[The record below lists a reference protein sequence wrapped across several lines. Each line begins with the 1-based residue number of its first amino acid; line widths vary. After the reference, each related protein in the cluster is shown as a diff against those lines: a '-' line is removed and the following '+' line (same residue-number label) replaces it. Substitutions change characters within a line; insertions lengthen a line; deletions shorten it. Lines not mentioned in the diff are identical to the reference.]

1 MIPQAFQQQMCALL
15 GDAEAGALCTALS
28 SGNTPTSLR
37 TNPFKP
43 LKDEGCLFAPVDN
56 GESPSDIAPPL
67 ALRPVAWCEDG
78 VYLSERPTFAHD
90 PLWHAGAYY
99 VQEAASMFI
108 AQAYKVIENTYADE
122 ATKGNPL
129 KMLDLCA
136 APGGKSTLW
145 RSLLPDDALLVA
157 NEPMR
162 QRAQILAE
170 NLTKW
175 GHPHTFVTQAFPDAF
190 TSLEETFDIIATDVP
205 CSGEGMFRKDEQAR
219 EEWSP
224 AAVISCADRQRDILT
239 AVWPALKEGGFCV
252 YSTCTFNREENEDL
266 VTWACTTLGA
276 ELVEIPT
283 DAAWHISGDTTGR
296 NLPVYHFFPHRT
308 EGEGLFLALLRKKT
322 ETNSTDGRVK
332 AKIAA
337 KLSESSQKNSEIFQ
351 KKSESFAK
359 KSDFFLENSEYSSKK
374 SEKSKGNRP
383 AKGKHR
389 GGQPTAKPDAV
400 LLSWLAEAHLFS
412 FVRSEAGVWT
422 AVPTA
427 FVGIR
432 EQLAQVA
439 PLLIGGIEIA
449 AEKGKKLIP
458 QHALAMSIAA
468 SSSAFPRVEIA
479 HDPALAYLHRE
490 AITLPAEAPRGYV
503 LLTYRGIVLGF
514 ANNLGNR
521 ANNLYPNEWR
531 LRNL

>member
-15 GDAEAGALCTALS
+15 GDNEAGALCTALS
-28 SGNTPTSLR
+28 SGNLPTSIR

-43 LKDEGCLFAPVDN
+43 LKDRENLFGQTDN
-56 GESPSDIAPPL
+56 AVSPSDIADSPT
-67 ALRPVAWCEDG
+67 LRPVAWCPSG
-78 VYLSERPTFAHD
+78 SYLSERPSFAHD

-108 AQAYKVIENTYADE
+108 AQAYKVIESTFSTDKVMG
-122 ATKGNPL
+122 TPL

-145 RSLLPDDALLVA
+145 RSLLPDEALLVV
-157 NEPMR
+157 NEPIR

-190 TSLEETFDIIATDVP
+190 TSLVDTFDIIATDVP

-239 AVWPALKEGGFCV
+239 SVWPALKDGGFCV

-266 VTWACTTLGA
+266 VAWACDTLGA

-283 DAAWHISGDTTGR
+283 DPAWNIAGDTTGR

-308 EGEGLFLALLRKKT
+308 EGEGLFLALLRKK
-322 ETNSTDGRVK
+322 
-332 AKIAA
+332 
-337 KLSESSQKNSEIFQ
+337 
-351 KKSESFAK
+351 KSEMFNDRRKLQILLDVREGNGRKRGAK
-359 KSDFFLENSEYSSKK
+359 SS
-374 SEKSKGNRP
+374 
-383 AKGKHR
+383 
-389 GGQPTAKPDAV
+389 AKPNAT
-400 LLSWLAEAHLFS
+400 LLSWLENAEDFTFQCS
-412 FVRSEAGVWT
+412 VDGVWT
-422 AVPTA
+422 AIPTR
-427 FVGIR
+427 FTEIR
-432 EQLAQVA
+432 EQLANVA
-439 PLLIGGIEIA
+439 PLLLGGIEIA

-458 QHALAMSIAA
+458 QHALAISIAA

-479 HDPALAYLHRE
+479 RNLALAYLHRE

-503 LLTYRGIVLGF
+503 LLTYRRLPLGF

>member
-15 GDAEAGALCTALS
+15 GDNEAGALCTALS
-28 SGNTPTSLR
+28 SGNLPTSIR

-43 LKDEGCLFAPVDN
+43 LKDGENLFRQTDN
-56 GESPSDIAPPL
+56 AVSPSDIADSPT
-67 ALRPVAWCEDG
+67 LRPVAWCPSG
-78 VYLSERPTFAHD
+78 SYLSERPSFAHD

-108 AQAYKVIENTYADE
+108 AQAYKVIESTFSTGKAME
-122 ATKGNPL
+122 SPL

-145 RSLLPDDALLVA
+145 RSLLPDEALLVA
-157 NEPMR
+157 NEPIR

-190 TSLEETFDIIATDVP
+190 TSLEDTFDIIATDVP

-239 AVWPALKEGGFCV
+239 SVWPALKEGGFCV

-266 VTWACTTLGA
+266 VAWACDTLGA

-283 DAAWHISGDTTGR
+283 DPAWNIAGDTTGR

-308 EGEGLFLALLRKKT
+308 EGEGLFLALLRKK
-322 ETNSTDGRVK
+322 
-332 AKIAA
+332 
-337 KLSESSQKNSEIFQ
+337 
-351 KKSESFAK
+351 KSEMFNDRRKLQILLDAREGNGRKRGAK
-359 KSDFFLENSEYSSKK
+359 SSV
-374 SEKSKGNRP
+374 
-383 AKGKHR
+383 
-389 GGQPTAKPDAV
+389 KPNAT
-400 LLSWLAEAHLFS
+400 LLSWLHNAEDFT
-412 FVRSEAGVWT
+412 FQCSEAGVWT

-432 EQLAQVA
+432 EQLAQVV

-449 AEKGKKLIP
+449 EEKGKKLIP

-479 HDPALAYLHRE
+479 RDSALAYLHRE

-503 LLTYRGIVLGF
+503 LLTYRGLPLGF

>member
-15 GDAEAGALCTALS
+15 GDNEAGALCTALS
-28 SGNTPTSLR
+28 SGNLPTSIR

-43 LKDEGCLFAPVDN
+43 LKDGENLFRQTDN
-56 GESPSDIAPPL
+56 AVSPSDIADSPT
-67 ALRPVAWCEDG
+67 LRPVAWCPSG
-78 VYLSERPTFAHD
+78 SYLSERPLFAHD

-108 AQAYKVIENTYADE
+108 AQAYKVIESTFSTDNMINA
-122 ATKGNPL
+122 PL
-129 KMLDLCA
+129 RMLDLCA

-145 RSLLPDDALLVA
+145 RSLLPDEALLVA
-157 NEPMR
+157 NEPIR

-190 TSLEETFDIIATDVP
+190 TSLEDTFDIIATDVP

-224 AAVISCADRQRDILT
+224 AAVISCAERQRDILT
-239 AVWPALKEGGFCV
+239 AVWPALKDGGFCV

-266 VTWACTTLGA
+266 VVWACDTLGA

-283 DAAWHISGDTTGR
+283 DPAWNIAGDTTGR

-308 EGEGLFLALLRKKT
+308 EGEGLFLALLRKKKG
-322 ETNSTDGRVK
+322 EMFNDRRKLQILLDAREGNGRKRGAKSSVK
-332 AKIAA
+332 PNA
-337 KLSESSQKNSEIFQ
+337 
-351 KKSESFAK
+351 
-359 KSDFFLENSEYSSKK
+359 
-374 SEKSKGNRP
+374 
-383 AKGKHR
+383 
-389 GGQPTAKPDAV
+389 T
-400 LLSWLAEAHLFS
+400 LLSWLHNAEDFT
-412 FVRSEAGVWT
+412 FQCSEAGVWT

-432 EQLAQVA
+432 EQLAQVV

-449 AEKGKKLIP
+449 EEKGKKLIP

-479 HDPALAYLHRE
+479 RDSALAYLHRE

-503 LLTYRGIVLGF
+503 LLTYRGLPLGF

>member
-15 GDAEAGALCTALS
+15 GDNEAGALCTALS
-28 SGNTPTSLR
+28 SGNLPTSIR

-43 LKDEGCLFAPVDN
+43 LKDGENLFRQTDN
-56 GESPSDIAPPL
+56 AVSPSDIADSPT
-67 ALRPVAWCEDG
+67 LRPVAWCPSG
-78 VYLSERPTFAHD
+78 SYLSERPSFAHD

-108 AQAYKVIENTYADE
+108 AQAYKVIESTFSTDDMIGA
-122 ATKGNPL
+122 PL

-145 RSLLPDDALLVA
+145 RSLLPDEALLVA
-157 NEPMR
+157 NEPIR

-190 TSLEETFDIIATDVP
+190 TSLEDTFDIIATDVP

-239 AVWPALKEGGFCV
+239 AVWPALKDGGFCV

-266 VTWACTTLGA
+266 VVWACDTLGA
-276 ELVEIPT
+276 GLVEIPT
-283 DAAWHISGDTTGR
+283 DPAWNIAGDTTGR

-308 EGEGLFLALLRKKT
+308 EGEGLFLALLRKKKG
-322 ETNSTDGRVK
+322 EMFNDRRKLQILLDAREGNGRKRGAKSSVK
-332 AKIAA
+332 PNA
-337 KLSESSQKNSEIFQ
+337 
-351 KKSESFAK
+351 
-359 KSDFFLENSEYSSKK
+359 
-374 SEKSKGNRP
+374 
-383 AKGKHR
+383 
-389 GGQPTAKPDAV
+389 T
-400 LLSWLAEAHLFS
+400 LLSWLHNAEDFT
-412 FVRSEAGVWT
+412 FQCSEAGVWT

-432 EQLAQVA
+432 EQLAQVV

-449 AEKGKKLIP
+449 EEKGKKLIP

-479 HDPALAYLHRE
+479 RDSALAYLHRE

-503 LLTYRGIVLGF
+503 LLTYRGLPLGF

>member
-15 GDAEAGALCTALS
+15 GDNEAGALCTALS
-28 SGNTPTSLR
+28 SGNLPTSIR

-43 LKDEGCLFAPVDN
+43 LKDGENLFRQTDN
-56 GESPSDIAPPL
+56 AVSPSDVADSPT
-67 ALRPVAWCEDG
+67 LRPVPWCSSG
-78 VYLSERPTFAHD
+78 SYLSERPSFAHD

-108 AQAYKVIENTYADE
+108 AQAYKVIDSTFSTDNMMNA
-122 ATKGNPL
+122 PL

-145 RSLLPDDALLVA
+145 RSLLPDEALLVA
-157 NEPMR
+157 NEPIR

-175 GHPHTFVTQAFPDAF
+175 GHPHTFVIQAFPDAF
-190 TSLEETFDIIATDVP
+190 TSLEDTFDIIATDVP

-239 AVWPALKEGGFCV
+239 SVWPALKEGGFCV

-266 VTWACTTLGA
+266 VAWACDTLGA

-283 DAAWHISGDTTGR
+283 DPAWNIAGDTTGR

-308 EGEGLFLALLRKKT
+308 EGEGLFLALLRKKKG
-322 ETNSTDGRVK
+322 EMFNDQRKLQIPLDAREGNGRKRGAKSST
-332 AKIAA
+332 
-337 KLSESSQKNSEIFQ
+337 
-351 KKSESFAK
+351 
-359 KSDFFLENSEYSSKK
+359 
-374 SEKSKGNRP
+374 
-383 AKGKHR
+383 
-389 GGQPTAKPDAV
+389 KPNAT
-400 LLSWLAEAHLFS
+400 LLSWLENAEDVTFQYS
-412 FVRSEAGVWT
+412 VDGVWT
-422 AVPTA
+422 AIPTRFA
-427 FVGIR
+427 EIR
-432 EQLAQVA
+432 EQLANVA
-439 PLLIGGIEIA
+439 PLLLGGIEMA

-479 HDPALAYLHRE
+479 RDSALAYLHRE

-503 LLTYRGIVLGF
+503 LLTYRGLPLGF
-514 ANNLGNR
+514 ANNIGNR

>member
-15 GDAEAGALCTALS
+15 GDNEAGALCTALS
-28 SGNTPTSLR
+28 SGNLPTSIR

-43 LKDEGCLFAPVDN
+43 LKDGENLFRQTDN
-56 GESPSDIAPPL
+56 AVSPSDITDSPT
-67 ALRPVAWCEDG
+67 LRPVAWCPSG
-78 VYLSERPTFAHD
+78 SYLSERPLFAHD

-108 AQAYKVIENTYADE
+108 AQAYKVIDSTFSTDNMIGT
-122 ATKGNPL
+122 PL

-145 RSLLPDDALLVA
+145 RSLLPDEALLVA
-157 NEPMR
+157 NEPIR

-190 TSLEETFDIIATDVP
+190 TSLEDTFDIIATDVP

-239 AVWPALKEGGFCV
+239 AVWPALKDGGFCV

-266 VTWACTTLGA
+266 VAWACDTLGA

-283 DAAWHISGDTTGR
+283 DPAWNIAGDTTGR

-308 EGEGLFLALLRKKT
+308 EGEGLFLALLRKKKG
-322 ETNSTDGRVK
+322 EMFNDRRKLQILLDAREGNGRKRGAKSSVK
-332 AKIAA
+332 PNA
-337 KLSESSQKNSEIFQ
+337 
-351 KKSESFAK
+351 
-359 KSDFFLENSEYSSKK
+359 
-374 SEKSKGNRP
+374 
-383 AKGKHR
+383 
-389 GGQPTAKPDAV
+389 T
-400 LLSWLAEAHLFS
+400 LLSWLHNAEDFT
-412 FVRSEAGVWT
+412 FQCSEAGVWT

-432 EQLAQVA
+432 EQLAQVV

-449 AEKGKKLIP
+449 EEKGKKLIP

-479 HDPALAYLHRE
+479 RDSALAYLHRE

-503 LLTYRGIVLGF
+503 LLTYRGLPLGF

>member
-15 GDAEAGALCTALS
+15 GDNEAGALCTALS
-28 SGNTPTSLR
+28 SGNLPTSIR

-43 LKDEGCLFAPVDN
+43 LKDGENLFRQTDN
-56 GESPSDIAPPL
+56 AVSPSDIADSL
-67 ALRPVAWCEDG
+67 TLRPVAWCPSG
-78 VYLSERPTFAHD
+78 SYLSERPSFAHD

-108 AQAYKVIENTYADE
+108 AQAYKVIESTFSTDNMMNA
-122 ATKGNPL
+122 PL

-145 RSLLPDDALLVA
+145 RSLLPDEALLVA
-157 NEPMR
+157 NEPIR

-190 TSLEETFDIIATDVP
+190 TSLEDIFDIIATDVP

-239 AVWPALKEGGFCV
+239 SVWPALKDGGFCV

-266 VTWACTTLGA
+266 VAWACDTLGA

-283 DAAWHISGDTTGR
+283 DPAWNIAGDTTGR

-308 EGEGLFLALLRKKT
+308 EGEGLFLALLRKKKGEMFNYQRKLQT
-322 ETNSTDGRVK
+322 LIDAREGNGRKRGAKSSVK
-332 AKIAA
+332 P
-337 KLSESSQKNSEIFQ
+337 N
-351 KKSESFAK
+351 
-359 KSDFFLENSEYSSKK
+359 
-374 SEKSKGNRP
+374 
-383 AKGKHR
+383 
-389 GGQPTAKPDAV
+389 TT
-400 LLSWLAEAHLFS
+400 LLSWLENAEDFTFQCS
-412 FVRSEAGVWT
+412 VDGVWT
-422 AVPTA
+422 VIPTRFA
-427 FVGIR
+427 DIR
-432 EQLAQVA
+432 EQLANVA
-439 PLLIGGIEIA
+439 PLLLGGIEMA

-479 HDPALAYLHRE
+479 RDSALAYLHRE

-503 LLTYRGIVLGF
+503 LLTYRGLPLGF

>member
-15 GDAEAGALCTALS
+15 GDNEAGALCTALS
-28 SGNTPTSLR
+28 SGNLPTSIR

-43 LKDEGCLFAPVDN
+43 LKDGENLFRQTDN
-56 GESPSDIAPPL
+56 AVSPSDIADSP
-67 ALRPVAWCEDG
+67 ALRPVPWCSSG
-78 VYLSERPTFAHD
+78 SYLSERPSFAHD

-108 AQAYKVIENTYADE
+108 AQAYKIIESTFSTGKAME
-122 ATKGNPL
+122 SPL

-145 RSLLPDDALLVA
+145 RSLLPDEALLVA
-157 NEPMR
+157 NEPIR

-175 GHPHTFVTQAFPDAF
+175 GHPHTIVTQAFPDAF
-190 TSLEETFDIIATDVP
+190 TSLEDTFDIIATDVP

-239 AVWPALKEGGFCV
+239 AVWPALKDGGFCV

-266 VTWACTTLGA
+266 VTWACDTLGA

-283 DAAWHISGDTTGR
+283 DPGWNIAGDTTER

-308 EGEGLFLALLRKKT
+308 EGEGLFLALLRKKKG
-322 ETNSTDGRVK
+322 EMFNDRRKLQILLDAREGNGRKRGAKSSVK
-332 AKIAA
+332 PNA
-337 KLSESSQKNSEIFQ
+337 
-351 KKSESFAK
+351 
-359 KSDFFLENSEYSSKK
+359 
-374 SEKSKGNRP
+374 
-383 AKGKHR
+383 
-389 GGQPTAKPDAV
+389 T
-400 LLSWLAEAHLFS
+400 LLSWLHNAEDFT
-412 FVRSEAGVWT
+412 FQCSEAGVWT

-432 EQLAQVA
+432 EQLAQVV

-449 AEKGKKLIP
+449 EEKGKKLIP

-479 HDPALAYLHRE
+479 RDSALAYLHRE

-503 LLTYRGIVLGF
+503 LLTYRGLPLGF

>member
-15 GDAEAGALCTALS
+15 GDNEAGALCTALS
-28 SGNTPTSLR
+28 SGNLPTSIR
-37 TNPFKP
+37 TNPFKS
-43 LKDEGCLFAPVDN
+43 LKDGENLFRQTDN
-56 GESPSDIAPPL
+56 AVSPSDIADSPT
-67 ALRPVAWCEDG
+67 LRPVAWCPFG
-78 VYLSERPTFAHD
+78 SYLSERPSFAHD

-108 AQAYKVIENTYADE
+108 AQAYKVIESTFSTDKAM
-122 ATKGNPL
+122 GSPL

-145 RSLLPDDALLVA
+145 RSLLPDEALLVA
-157 NEPMR
+157 NEPIR

-190 TSLEETFDIIATDVP
+190 TSLEDTFDIIATDVP

-239 AVWPALKEGGFCV
+239 SVWPALKDGGFCV

-266 VTWACTTLGA
+266 VAWACDTLGA

-283 DAAWHISGDTTGR
+283 DPAWNIAGDTTGR

-308 EGEGLFLALLRKKT
+308 EGEGLFLALLRKKKG
-322 ETNSTDGRVK
+322 EMFNDRRKSQIFLDAREGNDRK
-332 AKIAA
+332 RGAK
-337 KLSESSQKNSEIFQ
+337 SS
-351 KKSESFAK
+351 
-359 KSDFFLENSEYSSKK
+359 
-374 SEKSKGNRP
+374 
-383 AKGKHR
+383 
-389 GGQPTAKPDAV
+389 AKPNAT
-400 LLSWLAEAHLFS
+400 LLSWLENAEDFTFQCS
-412 FVRSEAGVWT
+412 VDGVWT
-422 AVPTA
+422 AMRTRFA
-427 FVGIR
+427 EIR
-432 EQLAQVA
+432 EQLTNVA
-439 PLLIGGIEIA
+439 PLLLGGIEIA

-479 HDPALAYLHRE
+479 RNVALAYLHRE

-503 LLTYRGIVLGF
+503 LLTYRGLPLGF

>member
-15 GDAEAGALCTALS
+15 GDNEAGALCTALS
-28 SGNTPTSLR
+28 SGNLPTSIR

-43 LKDEGCLFAPVDN
+43 LKDGENLFRQTDYAV
-56 GESPSDIAPPL
+56 SPSDIAVSPI
-67 ALRPVAWCEDG
+67 LRSVAWCPSG
-78 VYLSERPTFAHD
+78 SYLSERPSFAHD

-108 AQAYKVIENTYADE
+108 AQAYKVIESTFSTDKVMG
-122 ATKGNPL
+122 TPL

-145 RSLLPDDALLVA
+145 RSLLPDEALLVA
-157 NEPMR
+157 NEPIR

-190 TSLEETFDIIATDVP
+190 TSLEDTFDIIATDVP

-224 AAVISCADRQRDILT
+224 AAVISCAERQRDILT
-239 AVWPALKEGGFCV
+239 SVWPALKDGGFCV

-266 VTWACTTLGA
+266 VAWACDTLGA

-283 DAAWHISGDTTGR
+283 DPAWNIAGDTTGR

-308 EGEGLFLALLRKKT
+308 EGEGLFLALLRKKKGEMINYQRKLQT
-322 ETNSTDGRVK
+322 LIDAREGYGRKRGAKTSVK
-332 AKIAA
+332 PNANLLAW
-337 KLSESSQKNSEIFQ
+337 LKNAEDFTFQ
-351 KKSESFAK
+351 CSV
-359 KSDFFLENSEYSSKK
+359 D
-374 SEKSKGNRP
+374 
-383 AKGKHR
+383 
-389 GGQPTAKPDAV
+389 
-400 LLSWLAEAHLFS
+400 
-412 FVRSEAGVWT
+412 GVWT
-422 AVPTA
+422 AIPTRFA
-427 FVGIR
+427 EIR
-432 EQLAQVA
+432 EQLANVA
-439 PLLIGGIEIA
+439 PLLLGGIEIA
-449 AEKGKKLIP
+449 EEKGKKLIP
-458 QHALAMSIAA
+458 QHALAMSICA

-479 HDPALAYLHRE
+479 RNLALAYLHRE

-503 LLTYRGIVLGF
+503 LLTYSGLPLGF

>member
-15 GDAEAGALCTALS
+15 GDTEAGALCTALS
-28 SGNTPTSLR
+28 SGSLPTSIR

-43 LKDEGCLFAPVDN
+43 LKYGENLFRQADN
-56 GESPSDIAPPL
+56 AMSPSDIADSPI
-67 ALRPVAWCEDG
+67 LRPVAWCSSG
-78 VYLSERPTFAHD
+78 SYLSERPSFGHD

-108 AQAYKVIENTYADE
+108 AQAYKVIESTFLTDDMIGA
-122 ATKGNPL
+122 PL

-145 RSLLPDDALLVA
+145 RSLLPDEALLVA
-157 NEPMR
+157 NEPIR

-190 TSLEETFDIIATDVP
+190 TSLEDTFDIIATDVP

-224 AAVISCADRQRDILT
+224 AAVISCADRQRNILT
-239 AVWPALKEGGFCV
+239 SVWPALKDGGFCV

-266 VTWACTTLGA
+266 VAWACDTLGA

-283 DAAWHISGDTTGR
+283 DPTWNIAGDTTGR

-308 EGEGLFLALLRKKT
+308 EGEGLFLALLRKK
-322 ETNSTDGRVK
+322 
-332 AKIAA
+332 
-337 KLSESSQKNSEIFQ
+337 
-351 KKSESFAK
+351 
-359 KSDFFLENSEYSSKK
+359 
-374 SEKSKGNRP
+374 
-383 AKGKHR
+383 KGKMINYQRKLQTLIDAREGYGRKR
-389 GGQPTAKPDAV
+389 GAKTSVKPNAN
-400 LLSWLAEAHLFS
+400 LLAWLKNAEDFTFQCS
-412 FVRSEAGVWT
+412 VDGVWT
-422 AVPTA
+422 AIPTRFA
-427 FVGIR
+427 EIR
-432 EQLAQVA
+432 EQLANVA
-439 PLLIGGIEIA
+439 PLLLGGIEIA
-449 AEKGKKLIP
+449 EEKGKKLIP
-458 QHALAMSIAA
+458 QHALAMSICA

-479 HDPALAYLHRE
+479 RNLALAYLHRE

-503 LLTYRGIVLGF
+503 LLTYSGLPLGF

>member
-15 GDAEAGALCTALS
+15 GDNEAGALCTALS
-28 SGNTPTSLR
+28 SGNLPTSIR

-43 LKDEGCLFAPVDN
+43 LKDGENLFRQTDN
-56 GESPSDIAPPL
+56 AVSPSDVADSPT
-67 ALRPVAWCEDG
+67 LRPVPWCSSG
-78 VYLSERPTFAHD
+78 SYLSERPLFAHD
-90 PLWHAGAYY
+90 PLWHAGVYY

-108 AQAYKVIENTYADE
+108 AQAYKVIESTFLTDDMIGA
-122 ATKGNPL
+122 PL

-145 RSLLPDDALLVA
+145 RSLLPDEALLVA
-157 NEPMR
+157 NEPIR

-190 TSLEETFDIIATDVP
+190 TSLEDTFDIIATDVP

-224 AAVISCADRQRDILT
+224 AAVISCADRQRNILT
-239 AVWPALKEGGFCV
+239 SVWPALKDGGFCV

-266 VTWACTTLGA
+266 VAWACDTLGA

-283 DAAWHISGDTTGR
+283 DPTWNIAGDTTGR

-308 EGEGLFLALLRKKT
+308 EGEGLFLALLRKKKGEMINYQRKLQT
-322 ETNSTDGRVK
+322 LIDAREGYGRKRGAKTSVK
-332 AKIAA
+332 PNANLLAW
-337 KLSESSQKNSEIFQ
+337 LKNAEDFTFQ
-351 KKSESFAK
+351 CSV
-359 KSDFFLENSEYSSKK
+359 D
-374 SEKSKGNRP
+374 
-383 AKGKHR
+383 
-389 GGQPTAKPDAV
+389 
-400 LLSWLAEAHLFS
+400 
-412 FVRSEAGVWT
+412 GVWT
-422 AVPTA
+422 AIPTRFA
-427 FVGIR
+427 EIR
-432 EQLAQVA
+432 EQLANVA
-439 PLLIGGIEIA
+439 PLLLGGIEIA
-449 AEKGKKLIP
+449 EEKGKKLIP
-458 QHALAMSIAA
+458 QHALAMSICA

-479 HDPALAYLHRE
+479 RNLALAYLHRE

-503 LLTYRGIVLGF
+503 LLTYRGLPLGF

>member
-15 GDAEAGALCTALS
+15 GDNEAGALCTALS
-28 SGNTPTSLR
+28 SGNLPTSIR

-43 LKDEGCLFAPVDN
+43 LKDGENLFRQTDN
-56 GESPSDIAPPL
+56 AVSPSDVADSPT
-67 ALRPVAWCEDG
+67 LRPVPWCSSG
-78 VYLSERPTFAHD
+78 SYLSERPLFAHD

-108 AQAYKVIENTYADE
+108 AQAYKVIESTFLTDDMIGA
-122 ATKGNPL
+122 PL

-145 RSLLPDDALLVA
+145 RSLLPDEALLVA
-157 NEPMR
+157 NEPIR

-190 TSLEETFDIIATDVP
+190 TSLEDTFDIIATDVP

-224 AAVISCADRQRDILT
+224 AAVISCADRQRNILT
-239 AVWPALKEGGFCV
+239 SVWPALKDGGFCA

-266 VTWACTTLGA
+266 VAWACDTLGA

-283 DAAWHISGDTTGR
+283 DPTWNIAGDTTGR

-308 EGEGLFLALLRKKT
+308 EGEGLFLALLRKKKGEMINYQRKLQT
-322 ETNSTDGRVK
+322 LIDAREGYGRKRGAKTSVK
-332 AKIAA
+332 PNANLLAW
-337 KLSESSQKNSEIFQ
+337 LKNAEDFTFQ
-351 KKSESFAK
+351 CSV
-359 KSDFFLENSEYSSKK
+359 D
-374 SEKSKGNRP
+374 
-383 AKGKHR
+383 
-389 GGQPTAKPDAV
+389 
-400 LLSWLAEAHLFS
+400 
-412 FVRSEAGVWT
+412 GVWT
-422 AVPTA
+422 AIPTRFA
-427 FVGIR
+427 EIR
-432 EQLAQVA
+432 EQLANVA
-439 PLLIGGIEIA
+439 PLLLGGIEIA
-449 AEKGKKLIP
+449 EEKGKKLIP
-458 QHALAMSIAA
+458 QHALAMSICA

-479 HDPALAYLHRE
+479 RNLALAYLHRE

-503 LLTYRGIVLGF
+503 LLTYRGLPLGF

>member
-28 SGNTPTSLR
+28 SGNTPTSIR

-43 LKDEGCLFAPVDN
+43 LKDGECLFAPVDN
-56 GESPSDIAPPL
+56 GESSSDIAAPL
-67 ALRPVAWCEDG
+67 TLRPVPWCESG
-78 VYLSERPTFAHD
+78 VYLAERPTFAHD

-108 AQAYKVIENTYADE
+108 AQAYKVIETTHADE

-157 NEPMR
+157 NEPIR

-219 EEWSP
+219 EEWSL
-224 AAVISCADRQRDILT
+224 AAVISCAERQRDILT

-266 VTWACTTLGA
+266 VAWACDTLGA

-283 DAAWHISGDTTGR
+283 DVAWHISGDTTGR

-322 ETNSTDGRVK
+322 QDVG
-332 AKIAA
+332 
-337 KLSESSQKNSEIFQ
+337 ESLLGG
-351 KKSESFAK
+351 
-359 KSDFFLENSEYSSKK
+359 DTFLSSKW
-374 SEKSKGNRP
+374 EKTQGSRA
-383 AKGKHR
+383 AKGKKR
-389 GGQPTAKPDAV
+389 GNTPSAKPNAT
-400 LLSWLAEAHLFS
+400 LLSWLPNAEDFT
-412 FVRSEAGVWT
+412 FQCSEAGVWT

-449 AEKGKKLIP
+449 EEKGKKLVP
-458 QHALAMSIAA
+458 QHALAMSISA
-468 SSSAFPRVEIA
+468 SNSAFPRVEISREL
-479 HDPALAYLHRE
+479 ALAYLHRE
-490 AITLPAEAPRGYV
+490 AITLPPEAPRGYV
-503 LLTYRGIVLGF
+503 VLTYRGIALGF

>member
-15 GDAEAGALCTALS
+15 GDNEAGALCTALS
-28 SGNTPTSLR
+28 SGNLPTSIR

-43 LKDEGCLFAPVDN
+43 LKDGENLFRQTDYAV
-56 GESPSDIAPPL
+56 SPSDIAVSPI
-67 ALRPVAWCEDG
+67 LRSVAWCPSG
-78 VYLSERPTFAHD
+78 SYLSERPSFAHD

-108 AQAYKVIENTYADE
+108 AQAYKVIESTFSTDKVMG
-122 ATKGNPL
+122 TPL

-145 RSLLPDDALLVA
+145 RSLLPDEALLVA
-157 NEPMR
+157 NEPIR
-162 QRAQILAE
+162 QRAQVLAE

-190 TSLEETFDIIATDVP
+190 TSLEDTFDIIATDVP

-224 AAVISCADRQRDILT
+224 AAVISCAERQRDILT
-239 AVWPALKEGGFCV
+239 SVWPALKDGGFCV

-266 VTWACTTLGA
+266 VAWACDTLGA

-283 DAAWHISGDTTGR
+283 DPAWNIAGDTTGR

-308 EGEGLFLALLRKKT
+308 EGEGIFLALLRKKT
-322 ETNSTDGRVK
+322 QDVGESLLDG
-332 AKIAA
+332 
-337 KLSESSQKNSEIFQ
+337 
-351 KKSESFAK
+351 
-359 KSDFFLENSEYSSKK
+359 DTFLSSKW
-374 SEKSKGNRP
+374 EKTQGSRA
-383 AKGKHR
+383 AKGKKR
-389 GGQPTAKPDAV
+389 GNTPSDKPDAT
-400 LLSWLAEAHLFS
+400 LLSWLENAENFTFQCS
-412 FVRSEAGVWT
+412 VDGVWT
-422 AVPTA
+422 AIPTRFA
-427 FVGIR
+427 EIR
-432 EQLAQVA
+432 EQLTNVA
-439 PLLIGGIEIA
+439 PLLLGGIEIA

-479 HDPALAYLHRE
+479 RESALAYLHRE

-503 LLTYRGIVLGF
+503 LLTYRGLPLGF

>member
-15 GDAEAGALCTALS
+15 GDNEAGALCTALS
-28 SGNTPTSLR
+28 SGNLPTSIR

-43 LKDEGCLFAPVDN
+43 LKDGENLFRQTDN
-56 GESPSDIAPPL
+56 AVSPSDVADSPT
-67 ALRPVAWCEDG
+67 LRPVPWCSSG
-78 VYLSERPTFAHD
+78 SYLSERPSFAHD

-108 AQAYKVIENTYADE
+108 AQAYKVIDSTFSTDNMMNA
-122 ATKGNPL
+122 PL

-145 RSLLPDDALLVA
+145 RSLLPDEALLVA
-157 NEPMR
+157 NEPIR

-190 TSLEETFDIIATDVP
+190 TSLEDTFDIIATDVP

-239 AVWPALKEGGFCV
+239 SVWPALKEGGFCV

-266 VTWACTTLGA
+266 VAWACDTLGA

-283 DAAWHISGDTTGR
+283 DPAWNIAGDTTGR
-296 NLPVYHFFPHRT
+296 NLPVYHLFPHRT
-308 EGEGLFLALLRKKT
+308 EGEGLFLALLRKKKG
-322 ETNSTDGRVK
+322 EMFNDQRKLQIPLDAREGNGRKRGAKSST
-332 AKIAA
+332 
-337 KLSESSQKNSEIFQ
+337 
-351 KKSESFAK
+351 
-359 KSDFFLENSEYSSKK
+359 
-374 SEKSKGNRP
+374 
-383 AKGKHR
+383 
-389 GGQPTAKPDAV
+389 KPNAT
-400 LLSWLAEAHLFS
+400 LLSWLENAEDVTFQYS
-412 FVRSEAGVWT
+412 VDGVWT
-422 AVPTA
+422 AIPTRFA
-427 FVGIR
+427 EIR
-432 EQLAQVA
+432 EQLANVA
-439 PLLIGGIEIA
+439 PLLLGGIEMA

-468 SSSAFPRVEIA
+468 SSSAFLRVEVA
-479 HDPALAYLHRE
+479 RNLALAYLHRE

-503 LLTYRGIVLGF
+503 LLTYRGLPLGF

>member
-15 GDAEAGALCTALS
+15 GDNEAGALCTALS
-28 SGNTPTSLR
+28 SGKLPTSIR

-43 LKDEGCLFAPVDN
+43 LKDGENLFRQTDN
-56 GESPSDIAPPL
+56 AVSPSDIADSPT
-67 ALRPVAWCEDG
+67 LRSVAWCPSG
-78 VYLSERPTFAHD
+78 SYLSERPSFAHD

-108 AQAYKVIENTYADE
+108 AQAYKVIESTFSTDTMINA
-122 ATKGNPL
+122 PL
-129 KMLDLCA
+129 RMLDLCA

-145 RSLLPDDALLVA
+145 RSLLPDEALLVA
-157 NEPMR
+157 NEPIR

-190 TSLEETFDIIATDVP
+190 TSLEDTFDIIATDVP

-239 AVWPALKEGGFCV
+239 SVWPALKEGGFCV

-266 VTWACTTLGA
+266 VAWACDTLGA

-283 DAAWHISGDTTGR
+283 DPAWNIAGDTTGR

-322 ETNSTDGRVK
+322 QDVG
-332 AKIAA
+332 
-337 KLSESSQKNSEIFQ
+337 ESLLGG
-351 KKSESFAK
+351 
-359 KSDFFLENSEYSSKK
+359 DTFLSSKW
-374 SEKSKGNRP
+374 EKTQGSRA
-383 AKGKHR
+383 AKGKKR
-389 GGQPTAKPDAV
+389 GDTPSTKPNAT
-400 LLSWLAEAHLFS
+400 LLSWLQDAKDFTFQCS
-412 FVRSEAGVWT
+412 VDGVWT
-422 AVPTA
+422 AIPTRFA
-427 FVGIR
+427 EIR
-432 EQLAQVA
+432 EQLANVA
-439 PLLIGGIEIA
+439 PLLLGGIEIA
-449 AEKGKKLIP
+449 EEKGKKLIP
-458 QHALAMSIAA
+458 QHALAMSIVA

-479 HDPALAYLHRE
+479 RNLALAYLHRE

-503 LLTYRGIVLGF
+503 LLTYRGLPLGF

>member
-15 GDAEAGALCTALS
+15 GDNEAGALCTALS
-28 SGNTPTSLR
+28 SGNLPTSIR

-43 LKDEGCLFAPVDN
+43 LKDGENLFRQTDN
-56 GESPSDIAPPL
+56 AVSPSDIADSPT
-67 ALRPVAWCEDG
+67 LRPVPWCPSG
-78 VYLSERPTFAHD
+78 SYLSERPSFAHD

-108 AQAYKVIENTYADE
+108 AQAYKVIESTSSTDDMIGA
-122 ATKGNPL
+122 PL

-145 RSLLPDDALLVA
+145 RSLLPDEALLVA
-157 NEPMR
+157 NEPIR

-190 TSLEETFDIIATDVP
+190 TSLVDTFDIIATDVP

-239 AVWPALKEGGFCV
+239 SVWPALKDGGFCV

-266 VTWACTTLGA
+266 VAWACDTLGA

-283 DAAWHISGDTTGR
+283 DPAWNIAGDTTGR

-308 EGEGLFLALLRKKT
+308 EGEGLFLALLRKKKGEMFNYQRKLQT
-322 ETNSTDGRVK
+322 LIDAREGYGRK
-332 AKIAA
+332 RGAK
-337 KLSESSQKNSEIFQ
+337 SS
-351 KKSESFAK
+351 
-359 KSDFFLENSEYSSKK
+359 
-374 SEKSKGNRP
+374 
-383 AKGKHR
+383 
-389 GGQPTAKPDAV
+389 AKPNAT
-400 LLSWLAEAHLFS
+400 LLSWLQDAKDFTFQCS
-412 FVRSEAGVWT
+412 VDGVWT
-422 AVPTA
+422 AIPTRFA
-427 FVGIR
+427 EIR
-432 EQLAQVA
+432 EQLTNVA
-439 PLLIGGIEIA
+439 PLLLGGIEIA
-449 AEKGKKLIP
+449 EEKGKKLIP

-479 HDPALAYLHRE
+479 RNLALAYLHRE

-503 LLTYRGIVLGF
+503 LLTYRGLPLGF

>member
-15 GDAEAGALCTALS
+15 GDNEAGALCTALS
-28 SGNTPTSLR
+28 SGNLPTSIR
-37 TNPFKP
+37 TNPFKH
-43 LKDEGCLFAPVDN
+43 LKDEANLF
-56 GESPSDIAPPL
+56 EQIAQT
-67 ALRPVAWCEDG
+67 ASSEATTAITQRPVPWCSSG
-78 VYLSERPTFAHD
+78 SYLSERPSFAHD

-108 AQAYKVIENTYADE
+108 AQAYKVIESTFSTDDMIGA
-122 ATKGNPL
+122 PL

-145 RSLLPDDALLVA
+145 RSLLPDEALLVA
-157 NEPMR
+157 NEPIR

-190 TSLEETFDIIATDVP
+190 TSLEDTFDIIATDVP

-239 AVWPALKEGGFCV
+239 SVWPALKDGGFCV

-266 VTWACTTLGA
+266 VAWACDTLGA

-283 DAAWHISGDTTGR
+283 DPAWNIAGDTTGR

-308 EGEGLFLALLRKKT
+308 EGEGLFLALLRKKKGEMFNYQRKLQT
-322 ETNSTDGRVK
+322 LIDAREGYGRK
-332 AKIAA
+332 RGAK
-337 KLSESSQKNSEIFQ
+337 SS
-351 KKSESFAK
+351 
-359 KSDFFLENSEYSSKK
+359 
-374 SEKSKGNRP
+374 
-383 AKGKHR
+383 
-389 GGQPTAKPDAV
+389 AKPNAT
-400 LLSWLAEAHLFS
+400 LLSWLENAEDFTFQCS
-412 FVRSEAGVWT
+412 VDGVWT
-422 AVPTA
+422 AIPTR
-427 FVGIR
+427 FVEIR
-432 EQLAQVA
+432 EQLANVA
-439 PLLIGGIEIA
+439 PLLLGGIEIA
-449 AEKGKKLIP
+449 EEKGKKLIP

-479 HDPALAYLHRE
+479 RNLALAYLHRE

-503 LLTYRGIVLGF
+503 LLTYRGLPLGF

>member
-15 GDAEAGALCTALS
+15 GDNEAGALCTALS
-28 SGNTPTSLR
+28 SGNLPTSIR

-43 LKDEGCLFAPVDN
+43 LKDGENLFRQTDN
-56 GESPSDIAPPL
+56 VVSPSDIADSPT
-67 ALRPVAWCEDG
+67 LRPVAWCPSG
-78 VYLSERPTFAHD
+78 SYLSERPPFAHD

-108 AQAYKVIENTYADE
+108 AQAYKVIESTFSTDE
-122 ATKGNPL
+122 RFGTQFR
-129 KMLDLCA
+129 MLDLCA

-145 RSLLPDDALLVA
+145 RSLLPDEALLVA
-157 NEPMR
+157 NEPIR

-170 NLTKW
+170 NLSKW
-175 GHPHTFVTQAFPDAF
+175 GHPHTFVTQDFPDAF
-190 TSLEETFDIIATDVP
+190 TSLEDTFDIIATDVP

-224 AAVISCADRQRDILT
+224 AAVISCAERQRDILT
-239 AVWPALKEGGFCV
+239 AVWPALKDGGFCV

-266 VTWACTTLGA
+266 VAWACDALGA

-283 DAAWHISGDTTGR
+283 DPAWNIAGDTTGR

-308 EGEGLFLALLRKKT
+308 EGEGLFLALLRKK
-322 ETNSTDGRVK
+322 
-332 AKIAA
+332 
-337 KLSESSQKNSEIFQ
+337 
-351 KKSESFAK
+351 KSEMFNDRRKLQILLDAREGNGRKRGAK
-359 KSDFFLENSEYSSKK
+359 SSV
-374 SEKSKGNRP
+374 
-383 AKGKHR
+383 
-389 GGQPTAKPDAV
+389 KPNAT
-400 LLSWLAEAHLFS
+400 LLSWLHNAEDFT
-412 FVRSEAGVWT
+412 FQCSEAGVWT

-432 EQLAQVA
+432 EQLAQVV

-449 AEKGKKLIP
+449 EEKGKKLIP

-479 HDPALAYLHRE
+479 RDSALAYLHRE

-503 LLTYRGIVLGF
+503 LLTYRGLPLGF

>member
-15 GDAEAGALCTALS
+15 GDNEAGALCTALS
-28 SGNTPTSLR
+28 SGNLPTSIR

-43 LKDEGCLFAPVDN
+43 LKDGENLFGQTDN
-56 GESPSDIAPPL
+56 AVSLSDIADSPT
-67 ALRPVAWCEDG
+67 LRPVAWCPSG
-78 VYLSERPTFAHD
+78 SYLSERPSFAHD

-108 AQAYKVIENTYADE
+108 TQAYKVIESTFSTDDMIGA
-122 ATKGNPL
+122 PL

-145 RSLLPDDALLVA
+145 RSLLPDEALLVA
-157 NEPMR
+157 NEPIR

-190 TSLEETFDIIATDVP
+190 TSLEDTFDIIATDVP

-239 AVWPALKEGGFCV
+239 SVWPALKDGGFCV

-266 VTWACTTLGA
+266 VAWACTTLGA

-308 EGEGLFLALLRKKT
+308 EGEGLFLVLLRKKKG
-322 ETNSTDGRVK
+322 EMFNDRRKLQILLDAREGNGRKRGAKSSVK
-332 AKIAA
+332 PNA
-337 KLSESSQKNSEIFQ
+337 
-351 KKSESFAK
+351 
-359 KSDFFLENSEYSSKK
+359 
-374 SEKSKGNRP
+374 
-383 AKGKHR
+383 
-389 GGQPTAKPDAV
+389 T
-400 LLSWLAEAHLFS
+400 LLSWLENAEDFTFQCS
-412 FVRSEAGVWT
+412 VDRVWT
-422 AVPTA
+422 AIPTRFA
-427 FVGIR
+427 EIR
-432 EQLAQVA
+432 EQLTNVA
-439 PLLIGGIEIA
+439 PLLLGGIEIA
-449 AEKGKKLIP
+449 EEKSKKLIP

-479 HDPALAYLHRE
+479 RDSALAYLHRE

-503 LLTYRGIVLGF
+503 LLTYRGLPLGF

>member
-15 GDAEAGALCTALS
+15 GDNEAGALCTALS
-28 SGNTPTSLR
+28 SGNLPTSIR

-43 LKDEGCLFAPVDN
+43 LKDGENLFRQTDN
-56 GESPSDIAPPL
+56 AVSPSDIADSPT
-67 ALRPVAWCEDG
+67 LRPVAWCPSG
-78 VYLSERPTFAHD
+78 SYLSERPLFAHD

-108 AQAYKVIENTYADE
+108 AQAYKVIDSTFSTDNMMNA
-122 ATKGNPL
+122 PL

-145 RSLLPDDALLVA
+145 RSLLPDEALLVA
-157 NEPMR
+157 NEPIR

-190 TSLEETFDIIATDVP
+190 TSLEDTFDIIATDVP

-239 AVWPALKEGGFCV
+239 AVWPALKDGGFCV

-266 VTWACTTLGA
+266 VVWACDTLGA

-283 DAAWHISGDTTGR
+283 DPAWNIAGDTTGR
-296 NLPVYHFFPHRT
+296 NLPVYHFFPHRA
-308 EGEGLFLALLRKKT
+308 EGEGLFLALLRKKKG
-322 ETNSTDGRVK
+322 EMFNDRRKLQILLDAREGNGRKRGAKSSVK
-332 AKIAA
+332 PNA
-337 KLSESSQKNSEIFQ
+337 
-351 KKSESFAK
+351 
-359 KSDFFLENSEYSSKK
+359 
-374 SEKSKGNRP
+374 
-383 AKGKHR
+383 
-389 GGQPTAKPDAV
+389 T
-400 LLSWLAEAHLFS
+400 LLSWLHNAEDFT
-412 FVRSEAGVWT
+412 FQCSEAGVWT

-432 EQLAQVA
+432 EQLAQVV

-449 AEKGKKLIP
+449 EEKGKKLIP

-479 HDPALAYLHRE
+479 RDSALAYLHRE

-503 LLTYRGIVLGF
+503 LLTYRGLPLGF

>member
-15 GDAEAGALCTALS
+15 GDNEAGALCTALS
-28 SGNTPTSLR
+28 SGNLPTSIR

-43 LKDEGCLFAPVDN
+43 LKDGENLFRQTDN
-56 GESPSDIAPPL
+56 AVSPSDIADSPT
-67 ALRPVAWCEDG
+67 LRPVAWCPSG
-78 VYLSERPTFAHD
+78 SYLSERPSFAHD

-108 AQAYKVIENTYADE
+108 AQAYKVIESTFSTDDMIGA
-122 ATKGNPL
+122 PL

-145 RSLLPDDALLVA
+145 RSLLPDEALLVA
-157 NEPMR
+157 NEPIR

-190 TSLEETFDIIATDVP
+190 TSLEDTFDIIATDVP

-239 AVWPALKEGGFCV
+239 AVWPALKDGGFCV

-266 VTWACTTLGA
+266 VVWACDTLGA

-283 DAAWHISGDTTGR
+283 DPAWNIAGDTTGR

-308 EGEGLFLALLRKKT
+308 EGEGLFLALLRKKKG
-322 ETNSTDGRVK
+322 EMFNDRRKLQILLDAREGNGRKRGAKSSVK
-332 AKIAA
+332 PNA
-337 KLSESSQKNSEIFQ
+337 
-351 KKSESFAK
+351 
-359 KSDFFLENSEYSSKK
+359 
-374 SEKSKGNRP
+374 
-383 AKGKHR
+383 
-389 GGQPTAKPDAV
+389 T
-400 LLSWLAEAHLFS
+400 LLSWLHNAEDFT
-412 FVRSEAGVWT
+412 FQCSEAGVWT

-432 EQLAQVA
+432 EQLAQVV

-449 AEKGKKLIP
+449 EEKGKKLIP

-479 HDPALAYLHRE
+479 RDSALAYLHRE

-503 LLTYRGIVLGF
+503 LLTYRGLPLGF

>member
-15 GDAEAGALCTALS
+15 GDNEAGALCTALS
-28 SGNTPTSLR
+28 SGNLPTSIR

-43 LKDEGCLFAPVDN
+43 LKDGENLFRQTDN
-56 GESPSDIAPPL
+56 AVSPSDIADSPT
-67 ALRPVAWCEDG
+67 LRPVAWCPSG
-78 VYLSERPTFAHD
+78 SYLSERPSFAHD

-108 AQAYKVIENTYADE
+108 AQAYKVIDSTFSTDKVMG
-122 ATKGNPL
+122 TPL

-145 RSLLPDDALLVA
+145 RSLLPDEALLVA
-157 NEPMR
+157 NEPIR

-190 TSLEETFDIIATDVP
+190 TSLEDTFDIIATDVP

-239 AVWPALKEGGFCV
+239 SVWPALKDGGFCV

-266 VTWACTTLGA
+266 VAWACDTLGA

-283 DAAWHISGDTTGR
+283 DPAWNIAGDTTGR

-308 EGEGLFLALLRKKT
+308 EGEGLFLALLRKKKG
-322 ETNSTDGRVK
+322 EMFNDRRKLQIPLDAREGNGRKRGAKSSVK
-332 AKIAA
+332 P
-337 KLSESSQKNSEIFQ
+337 N
-351 KKSESFAK
+351 
-359 KSDFFLENSEYSSKK
+359 
-374 SEKSKGNRP
+374 
-383 AKGKHR
+383 
-389 GGQPTAKPDAV
+389 TT
-400 LLSWLAEAHLFS
+400 LLSWLENAEDFTFQCS
-412 FVRSEAGVWT
+412 VDGVWT
-422 AVPTA
+422 AIPTRFA
-427 FVGIR
+427 EIR
-432 EQLAQVA
+432 EQLANVA
-439 PLLIGGIEIA
+439 PLLLGGIEIG

-479 HDPALAYLHRE
+479 RNVALAYLHRE
-490 AITLPAEAPRGYV
+490 AITLPTEAPRGYV
-503 LLTYRGIVLGF
+503 LLTYRGLPLGF
-514 ANNLGNR
+514 ANNLGTR

>member
-15 GDAEAGALCTALS
+15 GDNEAGALCTALS
-28 SGNTPTSLR
+28 SGNQPTSIR

-43 LKDEGCLFAPVDN
+43 LKDGENLFRQTDN
-56 GESPSDIAPPL
+56 AVSPSYIAVSPT
-67 ALRPVAWCEDG
+67 LRPVPWCSSG
-78 VYLSERPTFAHD
+78 SYLSERPSFAHD

-108 AQAYKVIENTYADE
+108 AQAYKIIESTFSTGKAME
-122 ATKGNPL
+122 SPL

-145 RSLLPDDALLVA
+145 RSLLPDEALLVA
-157 NEPMR
+157 NEPIR

-190 TSLEETFDIIATDVP
+190 TSLEDTFDIIATDVP

-239 AVWPALKEGGFCV
+239 SVWPALKEGGFCV

-266 VTWACTTLGA
+266 VAWACDTLGA

-283 DAAWHISGDTTGR
+283 DPAWNIAGDTTGR

-308 EGEGLFLALLRKKT
+308 EGEGLFLALLRKKKG
-322 ETNSTDGRVK
+322 EMFNDRRKLQILLDAREGNGRKRGAKSSVK
-332 AKIAA
+332 PNA
-337 KLSESSQKNSEIFQ
+337 
-351 KKSESFAK
+351 
-359 KSDFFLENSEYSSKK
+359 
-374 SEKSKGNRP
+374 
-383 AKGKHR
+383 
-389 GGQPTAKPDAV
+389 T
-400 LLSWLAEAHLFS
+400 LLSWLHNAEDFT
-412 FVRSEAGVWT
+412 FQCSEAGVWT

-432 EQLAQVA
+432 EQLAQVV

-449 AEKGKKLIP
+449 EEKGKKLIP

-479 HDPALAYLHRE
+479 RDSALAYLHRE

-503 LLTYRGIVLGF
+503 LLTYRGLPLGF

>member
-28 SGNTPTSLR
+28 SGNTPTSIR

-43 LKDEGCLFAPVDN
+43 LKDGECLFAPVDN
-56 GESPSDIAPPL
+56 GESSSNIAAPL
-67 ALRPVAWCEDG
+67 TLRPVPWCESG
-78 VYLSERPTFAHD
+78 VYLAERPTFAHD

-108 AQAYKVIENTYADE
+108 AQAYKVIESTHADE

-145 RSLLPDDALLVA
+145 RSLLPDNALLVA

-224 AAVISCADRQRDILT
+224 AAVISCAERQRDILT

-266 VTWACTTLGA
+266 VAWACDTLGV

-322 ETNSTDGRVK
+322 QDVG
-332 AKIAA
+332 
-337 KLSESSQKNSEIFQ
+337 ESLLGG
-351 KKSESFAK
+351 
-359 KSDFFLENSEYSSKK
+359 DTFLSSKW
-374 SEKSKGNRP
+374 EKTQGSR
-383 AKGKHR
+383 AVKGKKR
-389 GGQPTAKPDAV
+389 GNTPSAKPNAT
-400 LLSWLAEAHLFS
+400 LLSWLPNAKDFT
-412 FVRSEAGVWT
+412 FQCSEAGVWT

-449 AEKGKKLIP
+449 EEKGKKLVP
-458 QHALAMSIAA
+458 QHALAMSISA
-468 SSSAFPRVEIA
+468 SDTAFPRVEISREL
-479 HDPALAYLHRE
+479 ALAYLHRE
-490 AITLPAEAPRGYV
+490 AITLPLEAPRGYV
-503 LLTYRGIVLGF
+503 VLTYRGIALGF

>member
-15 GDAEAGALCTALS
+15 GDNEAGALCTALS
-28 SGNTPTSLR
+28 SGNLPTSIR

-43 LKDEGCLFAPVDN
+43 LKDGENLFRQTDN
-56 GESPSDIAPPL
+56 AVSPSNIADSPT
-67 ALRPVAWCEDG
+67 LRPVAWCPSG
-78 VYLSERPTFAHD
+78 SYLSERPSFAHD
-90 PLWHAGAYY
+90 PLWHAGTYY

-108 AQAYKVIENTYADE
+108 AQAYKVIDSTFSTDNMMNA
-122 ATKGNPL
+122 PL

-145 RSLLPDDALLVA
+145 RSLLPDEALLVA
-157 NEPMR
+157 NEPIR

-190 TSLEETFDIIATDVP
+190 TSLEDTFDIIATDVP

-224 AAVISCADRQRDILT
+224 AAVISCADRQRNILT

-266 VTWACTTLGA
+266 VAWACDSLGA

-283 DAAWHISGDTTGR
+283 DPAWNIAGDTTGR
-296 NLPVYHFFPHRT
+296 NLSVYHFFPHRT
-308 EGEGLFLALLRKKT
+308 EGEGLFLALLRKKKG
-322 ETNSTDGRVK
+322 EMFNDRRKLQILLDAREGNGRK
-332 AKIAA
+332 RGAKF
-337 KLSESSQKNSEIFQ
+337 S
-351 KKSESFAK
+351 
-359 KSDFFLENSEYSSKK
+359 
-374 SEKSKGNRP
+374 
-383 AKGKHR
+383 
-389 GGQPTAKPDAV
+389 AKPNAT
-400 LLSWLAEAHLFS
+400 LLSWLENAEDFT
-412 FVRSEAGVWT
+412 FQCSEAGVWT

-432 EQLAQVA
+432 EQLAQVV

-449 AEKGKKLIP
+449 EEKGKKLVP

-479 HDPALAYLHRE
+479 RDSALAYLHRE

-503 LLTYRGIVLGF
+503 LLTYRGLPLGF

>member
-15 GDAEAGALCTALS
+15 GDNEAGALCTALS
-28 SGNTPTSLR
+28 SGNLPTSIR

-43 LKDEGCLFAPVDN
+43 LKDGENLFRQTDN
-56 GESPSDIAPPL
+56 AVSPSNIADSPT
-67 ALRPVAWCEDG
+67 LRPVAWCPSG
-78 VYLSERPTFAHD
+78 SYLSERPSFAHD

-108 AQAYKVIENTYADE
+108 AQAYKVIESTFSTDDMIGA
-122 ATKGNPL
+122 PL

-145 RSLLPDDALLVA
+145 RSLLPDEALLGA
-157 NEPMR
+157 HAPIR
-162 QRAQILAE
+162 PRAQILAE
-170 NLTKW
+170 NLPKW
-175 GHPHTFVTQAFPDAF
+175 GQPHTFVTQAFPDAF
-190 TSLEETFDIIATDVP
+190 TSLEDTFDIIATDVP

-239 AVWPALKEGGFCV
+239 SVWPALKEGGFCV

-266 VTWACTTLGA
+266 VAWACDTLGA

-283 DAAWHISGDTTGR
+283 DPAWNIAGDTTGR

-308 EGEGLFLALLRKKT
+308 EGEGLFLALLRKK
-322 ETNSTDGRVK
+322 
-332 AKIAA
+332 
-337 KLSESSQKNSEIFQ
+337 
-351 KKSESFAK
+351 KSEMFNDRRKLQILLDAREGNGRKRGAK
-359 KSDFFLENSEYSSKK
+359 FS
-374 SEKSKGNRP
+374 
-383 AKGKHR
+383 
-389 GGQPTAKPDAV
+389 AKPNAT
-400 LLSWLAEAHLFS
+400 LLSWLENAKDFT
-412 FVRSEAGVWT
+412 FQCSEAGVWT

-432 EQLAQVA
+432 EQLAQVV

-449 AEKGKKLIP
+449 EEKGKKLIP

-479 HDPALAYLHRE
+479 RNLALAYLHRE

-503 LLTYRGIVLGF
+503 LLTYRGLPLGF

>member
-43 LKDEGCLFAPVDN
+43 LKDGECLFAPVDN
-56 GESPSDIAPPL
+56 GESSSDIAAPL
-67 ALRPVAWCEDG
+67 TLRPVPWCESG
-78 VYLSERPTFAHD
+78 VYLAERPTFAHD

-108 AQAYKVIENTYADE
+108 AQAYKVIETTHADE

-157 NEPMR
+157 NEPIR

-219 EEWSP
+219 EEWSL
-224 AAVISCADRQRDILT
+224 AAVISCAERQRDILT

-266 VTWACTTLGA
+266 VAWACDTLGA

-283 DAAWHISGDTTGR
+283 DVAWHISGDTTGR

-322 ETNSTDGRVK
+322 QDVG
-332 AKIAA
+332 
-337 KLSESSQKNSEIFQ
+337 ESLLGG
-351 KKSESFAK
+351 
-359 KSDFFLENSEYSSKK
+359 DTFLSSKW
-374 SEKSKGNRP
+374 EKTQGSRA
-383 AKGKHR
+383 AKGKKR
-389 GGQPTAKPDAV
+389 GNTPSAKPNAT
-400 LLSWLAEAHLFS
+400 LLSWLPNAEDFT
-412 FVRSEAGVWT
+412 FQCSEAGVWT

-449 AEKGKKLIP
+449 EEKGKKLVP
-458 QHALAMSIAA
+458 QHALAMSISA
-468 SSSAFPRVEIA
+468 SNSAFPRVEISREL
-479 HDPALAYLHRE
+479 ALAYLHRE
-490 AITLPAEAPRGYV
+490 AITLPLEAPRGYV
-503 LLTYRGIVLGF
+503 VLTYRGIALGF

>member
-28 SGNTPTSLR
+28 SGNTPTSIR

-43 LKDEGCLFAPVDN
+43 LKDGECLFAPVDN
-56 GESPSDIAPPL
+56 GELLSDIAVPPT
-67 ALRPVAWCEDG
+67 LRPVPWCSSG
-78 VYLSERPTFAHD
+78 SYLSERPTFAHD

-108 AQAYKVIENTYADE
+108 AQAYKVIESTHADE

-157 NEPMR
+157 NEPIR
-162 QRAQILAE
+162 QRAQVLAE

-175 GHPHTFVTQAFPDAF
+175 GHPHTFVTQAFPDVF

-219 EEWSP
+219 EEWSL
-224 AAVISCADRQRDILT
+224 AAVISCAERQRDILT

-266 VTWACTTLGA
+266 VAWACDTLGA

-283 DAAWHISGDTTGR
+283 DPAWNIAGDTTGR

-322 ETNSTDGRVK
+322 QDVG
-332 AKIAA
+332 
-337 KLSESSQKNSEIFQ
+337 ESLLGG
-351 KKSESFAK
+351 
-359 KSDFFLENSEYSSKK
+359 DTFLSSKW
-374 SEKSKGNRP
+374 EKTQGSRA
-383 AKGKHR
+383 AKGKKR
-389 GGQPTAKPDAV
+389 GDTPSTKPNAT
-400 LLSWLAEAHLFS
+400 LLSWLHNAEDFT
-412 FVRSEAGVWT
+412 FQCSEAGVWT

-449 AEKGKKLIP
+449 EEKGKKLVP
-458 QHALAMSIAA
+458 QHALAMSI
-468 SSSAFPRVEIA
+468 STSDTAFPRVEISSEL
-479 HDPALAYLHRE
+479 ALAYLHRE
-490 AITLPAEAPRGYV
+490 AITLPLEAPRGYV
-503 LLTYRGIVLGF
+503 VLTYRGIALGF

>member
-15 GDAEAGALCTALS
+15 GDNEAGALCTALS
-28 SGNTPTSLR
+28 SGNLPTSIR

-43 LKDEGCLFAPVDN
+43 LKDRENLFRQTDN
-56 GESPSDIAPPL
+56 AVSPSDIAISPT
-67 ALRPVAWCEDG
+67 LRPVPWCSSG
-78 VYLSERPTFAHD
+78 SSLSERPLFAHD

-108 AQAYKVIENTYADE
+108 AQAYKVIDSTFSTDKMMNA
-122 ATKGNPL
+122 PL

-145 RSLLPDDALLVA
+145 RSLLPDEALLVA
-157 NEPMR
+157 NEPIR
-162 QRAQILAE
+162 LRAQILAE

-190 TSLEETFDIIATDVP
+190 TSLVDTFDIIATDVP

-239 AVWPALKEGGFCV
+239 SVWPALKEGGFCV

-266 VTWACTTLGA
+266 VAWACDTLGA

-283 DAAWHISGDTTGR
+283 DPAWNIAGDTTGR

-308 EGEGLFLALLRKKT
+308 EGEGLFLALLRKKKG
-322 ETNSTDGRVK
+322 EMFNDQRKLQIPLDAREGNGRKRGAKSST
-332 AKIAA
+332 
-337 KLSESSQKNSEIFQ
+337 
-351 KKSESFAK
+351 
-359 KSDFFLENSEYSSKK
+359 
-374 SEKSKGNRP
+374 
-383 AKGKHR
+383 
-389 GGQPTAKPDAV
+389 KPNAT
-400 LLSWLAEAHLFS
+400 LLSWLENAEDVTFQYS
-412 FVRSEAGVWT
+412 VDGVWT
-422 AVPTA
+422 AIPTRFA
-427 FVGIR
+427 EIR
-432 EQLAQVA
+432 EQLANVA
-439 PLLIGGIEIA
+439 PLLLGGIEMA

-468 SSSAFPRVEIA
+468 SSSAFPRMEIA
-479 HDPALAYLHRE
+479 RDSALAYLHRE

-503 LLTYRGIVLGF
+503 LLTYRGLPLGF

>member
-15 GDAEAGALCTALS
+15 GDNEAGALCTALS
-28 SGNTPTSLR
+28 SGNLPTSIR

-43 LKDEGCLFAPVDN
+43 LKDGENLFRQTDN
-56 GESPSDIAPPL
+56 AVSPSDIAISPT
-67 ALRPVAWCEDG
+67 LRPVPWCSSG
-78 VYLSERPTFAHD
+78 SYLSERPSFAHD

-108 AQAYKVIENTYADE
+108 AQAYKVIESTFSTDKVMG
-122 ATKGNPL
+122 TPL

-145 RSLLPDDALLVA
+145 RSLLPDEALLVA
-157 NEPMR
+157 NEPIR

-175 GHPHTFVTQAFPDAF
+175 GHPHTFVTQTFPDAF
-190 TSLEETFDIIATDVP
+190 TSLEDTFDIIATDVP

-239 AVWPALKEGGFCV
+239 SVWPALKEGGFCV

-266 VTWACTTLGA
+266 VAWACDTLGS

-283 DAAWHISGDTTGR
+283 DPAWNIAGDTTGR

-308 EGEGLFLALLRKKT
+308 EGEGLFLALLRKK
-322 ETNSTDGRVK
+322 
-332 AKIAA
+332 
-337 KLSESSQKNSEIFQ
+337 
-351 KKSESFAK
+351 KSEMFNDRRKLQILLDAREGNGRKRGAK
-359 KSDFFLENSEYSSKK
+359 FS
-374 SEKSKGNRP
+374 
-383 AKGKHR
+383 
-389 GGQPTAKPDAV
+389 AKPNAT
-400 LLSWLAEAHLFS
+400 LLSWLENAKDFT
-412 FVRSEAGVWT
+412 FQCSEAGVWT

-432 EQLAQVA
+432 EQLAQVV

-458 QHALAMSIAA
+458 QHALVMSIAA

-479 HDPALAYLHRE
+479 RDSALAYLHRE

-503 LLTYRGIVLGF
+503 LLTYRGLPLGF

-531 LRNL
+531 LRYL